1 MKTMQA
7 RFPGYCARTGARILP
22 GDTID
27 YHGRNRAILRARAGA
42 GAARPDLDAPEIRD
56 ADLQL
61 AVDLDPDLAHADPEA
76 AQAAGRY
83 LRQGMARSV
92 SDHIVIGGQSFYRN
106 KRGRCEDA
114 PCCGCCTI

>member
-1 MKTMQA
+1 MKTMTA
-7 RFPGYCARTGARILP
+7 RYPGYCAQTGARILP

-27 YHGRNRAILRARAGA
+27 YHSRGRSILRARAGA
-42 GAARPDLDAPEIRD
+42 GASRPDLDAPDIRPSD
-56 ADLQL
+56 
-61 AVDLDPDLAHADPEA
+61 V
-76 AQAAGRY
+76 G
-83 LRQGMARSV
+83 V